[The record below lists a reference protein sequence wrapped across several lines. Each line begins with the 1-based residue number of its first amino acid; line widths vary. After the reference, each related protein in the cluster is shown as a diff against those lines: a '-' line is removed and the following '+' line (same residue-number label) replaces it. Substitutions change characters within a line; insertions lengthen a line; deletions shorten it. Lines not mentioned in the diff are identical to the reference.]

1 MSANALSIEDG
12 GSFQKCLPNIY
23 TIANRSTKVEFT
35 TVSPTIAKSRVVG
48 SFSYWKLNDLTFSE
62 RFWKSSFDLLVSV
75 PPTIL
80 NAKNWGVIFVSLS

>member
-48 SFSYWKLNDLTFSE
+48 SFSY
-62 RFWKSSFDLLVSV
+62 
-75 PPTIL
+75 
-80 NAKNWGVIFVSLS
+80 